1 VQKNLLNT
9 SVMPGAPYT
18 RYGDAVD
25 AVLHLSTGV
34 GFKLLPWLGGV
45 SSSYIHRE
53 QTGEAPSHEA
63 RQPVHIAEQRKA
75 LSLLL
80 RLLRP
85 KAAGLLPPDEA
96 LPFLV
101 KHGFQPVDTIVSF
114 DIDSRVRQMT
124 EDLLNN
130 LLSPYRLRRVYAQ
143 EQLGAG
149 SLPLTTFEMLAAIV
163 SSIMGSA
170 ELTSVPASDWDLQR
184 LLIRNL
190 GTAYNSGVLPER
202 VEGAILRHLRL
213 IHKTL
218 HVAVNKVPNDFTEDS
233 PGAGSLLLE
242 HLLAL
247 QHQLR
252 TAVCSGHLDHGNSCE
267 ALELNVESA
276 ATEGRIRGG
285 NLVGLLF
292 LSALSLQS
300 IFAL

>member
-1 VQKNLLNT
+1 
-9 SVMPGAPYT
+9 MPGAPYT

-25 AVLHLSTGV
+25 AVLRLSMRV
-34 GFKLLPWLGGV
+34 GFSLLPWLGGV
-45 SSSYIHRE
+45 SSSYIYRE
-53 QTGEAPSHEA
+53 QTGAAPRHEA
-63 RQPVHIAEQRKA
+63 RQPVPIAEQRKA

-114 DIDSRVRQMT
+114 DIDSGVLRMT
-124 EDLLNN
+124 EVLLQG

-190 GTAYNSGVLPER
+190 GIAYNSGVLPER
-202 VEGAILRHLRL
+202 LAGAILRHLRL